1 MGTARGTEAMGRSVP
16 SSPHPL
22 AGMLSLPR
30 ASQYREAVWPCSLSP
45 SPLSCHAHARGPS
58 PTPCPIPTALPHSL
72 LHVQSVP
79 TDLLVQGSPWCP
91 APSHPHCCVV
101 SDQALPLIQPC
112 LPADMAGLGCSW
124 GHPSRQEVLAPAGAQ
139 RKVPFLGEE
148 DEPGWRG
155 GPGFL
160 VPWLSPE
167 PFPCARAR
175 CPPLRQDACSSQAA
189 RQEPLPRCRA
199 EPAGL
204 GQTPHA
210 S

>member
-1 MGTARGTEAMGRSVP
+1 MGRSVP
-16 SSPHPL
+16 GSPRPL
-22 AGMLSLPR
+22 TGMLSLPK

-72 LHVQSVP
+72 LHIHSLSPLICWSRGVHGVLLHPIP
-79 TDLLVQGSPWCP
+79 TAVWC
-91 APSHPHCCVV
+91 
-101 SDQALPLIQPC
+101 LIQPC

-124 GHPSRQEVLAPAGAQ
+124 GHPSHQEVLAPAGAQ

-167 PFPCARAR
+167 PLPCARAQ

-189 RQEPLPRCRA
+189 WQEPLPRCRA